1 MNECRACG
9 ATSHL
14 EYFDPEASAF
24 ADGSRLG
31 VAAFL
36 CHACVGV
43 TTLRR
48 IKGMAADTAGS
59 PLEPVTV
66 SR

>member
-9 ATSHL
+9 ATNHL
-14 EYFDPEASAF
+14 EYFDPQASAF
-24 ADGSRLG
+24 ADGSRLDNG
-31 VAAFL
+31 ALL

-48 IKGMAADTAGS
+48 IKGMAAAADGS
-59 PLEPVTV
+59 RLEPATA